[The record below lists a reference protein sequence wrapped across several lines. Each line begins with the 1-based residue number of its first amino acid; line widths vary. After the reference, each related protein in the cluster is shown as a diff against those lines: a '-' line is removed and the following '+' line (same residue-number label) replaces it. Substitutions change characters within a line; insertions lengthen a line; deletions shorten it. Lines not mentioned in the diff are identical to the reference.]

1 MERSRAFRWLV
12 RAGFGARGVTYGVI
26 GVLALALAV
35 GAGTDGAAPNQ
46 QGALALIARNP
57 LGRVALVVIC
67 AGLLAYALWKLAQGV
82 FGRGPEGGG
91 SRSFTDRIGNL
102 GGGIVYL
109 VFLAVAIRVL
119 AGSAGNSSKEPKQTT
134 SGILGWPGGRVII
147 GVAGLIL
154 IGISLYQLYDAL
166 SGGFLDETKTEQM
179 NRRERRAFIGLGKV
193 GLTAR
198 ALVFVL
204 IGYFVLRTA
213 IEYNPANAVGVD
225 GALARLHHQP
235 FGPWI
240 VGLVGVGLLMFAAFS
255 FFEGRYRRL

>member
-1 MERSRAFRWLV
+1 
-12 RAGFGARGVTYGVI
+12 
-26 GVLALALAV
+26 
-35 GAGTDGAAPNQ
+35 
-46 QGALALIARNP
+46 
-57 LGRVALVVIC
+57 
-67 AGLLAYALWKLAQGV
+67 
-82 FGRGPEGGG
+82 
-91 SRSFTDRIGNL
+91 
-102 GGGIVYL
+102 
-109 VFLAVAIRVL
+109 
-119 AGSAGNSSKEPKQTT
+119 
-134 SGILGWPGGRVII
+134 VII